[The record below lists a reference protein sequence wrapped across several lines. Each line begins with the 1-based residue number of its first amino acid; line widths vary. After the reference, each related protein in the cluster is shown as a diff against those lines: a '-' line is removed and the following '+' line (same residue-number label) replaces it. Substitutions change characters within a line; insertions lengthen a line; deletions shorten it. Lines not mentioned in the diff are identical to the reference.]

1 MSCRGE
7 LETPAHFRSHR
18 SMADDNNPVTILK
31 NMFFFLLTL
40 TPPVALSFHSFVL
53 VEQVLS
59 PASPLVTRN
68 QTEGR

>member
-1 MSCRGE
+1 
-7 LETPAHFRSHR
+7 
-18 SMADDNNPVTILK
+18 MADDNNPVTILK